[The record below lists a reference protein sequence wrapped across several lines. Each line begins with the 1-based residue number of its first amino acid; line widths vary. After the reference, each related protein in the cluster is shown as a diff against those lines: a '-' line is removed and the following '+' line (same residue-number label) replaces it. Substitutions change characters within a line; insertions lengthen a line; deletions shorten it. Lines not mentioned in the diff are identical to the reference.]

1 MILYVN
7 VNADLVFCK
16 KKKKKESR
24 NAQNT
29 TVLNYCPMKLH
40 MVTHA
45 CYPALERGRL
55 QGSEVPGQ
63 LELHGRPCLK

>member
-16 KKKKKESR
+16 KKESR

-29 TVLNYCPMKLH
+29 TILNYCPLKLH